1 MDGVIAIMTVGLVFV
16 LGERALRRRNTIITD
31 QRAAAVALGQR
42 AEKEV
47 ARAQVL
53 ALEAAR
59 LRNEFLSNV
68 SHEILTPLNGI
79 VGMSRLLLDSGLSA
93 QQHEYAEAV
102 RSSGDMLRGIV
113 KDVLD
118 FSYLAD
124 GEFVLEEEQF
134 DPHDSMERVAAL
146 FVGQANKAGLKLTL
160 ELDERLPHLAV
171 GDSRRLE
178 QILTNLASNAVKFS
192 ERGEVTMRA
201 SQRDESA
208 SDRTLAFE
216 VSDDGIGIAGADQS
230 RIFQPFA
237 QIDGSASRKYG
248 GSGLGLA
255 IAAELVRQM
264 GGKIWLES
272 ELHRGST
279 FHFTVQVGKPAESGR
294 SGTVS
299 RSEIADSGDHDPDA
313 AQPTVTIL
321 VAEDNPVN
329 QKLTQTQLRILGFAA
344 DVVSDG
350 REALEALALRPYPIV
365 LMDCQ
370 MPGTDGYEATAEIRR
385 REKGSTQHTIVIAM
399 TAHAL
404 SGAREK
410 CQASGMDDYI
420 SKPVDLDDLEATLK
434 RWARTSAS
442 GATVAG
448 LPVNCGSDDL
458 RNGYRN

>member
-1 MDGVIAIMTVGLVFV
+1 VDGVIAIMTVGLVFV
-16 LGERALRRRNTIITD
+16 LGERALRRRDAIITY

-47 ARAQVL
+47 ARAQDL

-59 LRNEFLSNV
+59 LRTEFLSNV
-68 SHEILTPLNGI
+68 SHEILTPLNAI

-102 RSSGDMLRGIV
+102 RSSGDMLRSIV

-124 GEFVLEEEQF
+124 GEFVLEEGQF
-134 DPHDSMERVAAL
+134 DPHHSMERVAAL
-146 FVGQANKAGLKLTL
+146 FVGQVEKAGLKLTL

-178 QILTNLASNAVKFS
+178 QILTNLVSNAVKFS
-192 ERGEVTMRA
+192 ERGKVMMRA
-201 SQRDESA
+201 RQRDESA
-208 SDRTLAFE
+208 NDRTLAFE
-216 VSDDGIGIAGADQS
+216 VSDEGIGIAAAHQS

-272 ELHRGST
+272 ELHGGST
-279 FHFTVQVGKPAESGR
+279 FHFTVQVGKPAESGQ

-299 RSEIADSGDHDPDA
+299 RSEIANSGDHDRDA
-313 AQPTVTIL
+313 AQPTITIL

-344 DVVSDG
+344 DVVGDG
-350 REALEALALRPYPIV
+350 REALEALALKPYPIV

-385 REKGSTQHTIVIAM
+385 RETGSAQHTIVIAM

-448 LPVNCGSDDL
+448 LLVNCRDEKL

>member
-1 MDGVIAIMTVGLVFV
+1 VDGVIAIMTVGLVFV
-16 LGERALRRRNTIITD
+16 LGERALRRRDAIITY

-47 ARAQVL
+47 ARAQDL

-59 LRNEFLSNV
+59 LRTEFLSNV
-68 SHEILTPLNGI
+68 SHEILTPLNAI

-102 RSSGDMLRGIV
+102 RSSGDMLRSIV

-124 GEFVLEEEQF
+124 GEFVLEEGQF
-134 DPHDSMERVAAL
+134 DPHHSMERVAAL
-146 FVGQANKAGLKLTL
+146 FVGQVEKAGLKLTL

-178 QILTNLASNAVKFS
+178 QILTNLVSNAVKFS
-192 ERGEVTMRA
+192 ERGKVMMRA
-201 SQRDESA
+201 RQRDESA
-208 SDRTLAFE
+208 NDRTLAFE
-216 VSDDGIGIAGADQS
+216 VSDEGIGIAAAHQS

-272 ELHRGST
+272 ELHGGST
-279 FHFTVQVGKPAESGR
+279 FHFTVQVGKPAESGQ

-299 RSEIADSGDHDPDA
+299 RSEIANSGDHDRDA
-313 AQPTVTIL
+313 AQPTITIL

-344 DVVSDG
+344 DVVGDG
-350 REALEALALRPYPIV
+350 REALEALALKPYPIV

-385 REKGSTQHTIVIAM
+385 RETGSAQHTIVIAM

-420 SKPVDLDDLEATLK
+420 SKPVDLDYLEATLK

-448 LPVNCGSDDL
+448 LLVNCRDEKL

>member
-1 MDGVIAIMTVGLVFV
+1 VDGVIAIMTVGLVFV
-16 LGERALRRRNTIITD
+16 LGERALRRRDAIITYK
-31 QRAAAVALGQR
+31 RAAAVALGQR

-47 ARAQVL
+47 ARAQDL

-59 LRNEFLSNV
+59 LRTEFLSNV
-68 SHEILTPLNGI
+68 SHEILTPLNAI

-102 RSSGDMLRGIV
+102 RSSGDMLRSIV

-124 GEFVLEEEQF
+124 GEFVLEEGQF
-134 DPHDSMERVAAL
+134 DPHHSMERVAAL
-146 FVGQANKAGLKLTL
+146 FVGQVEKAGLKLTL

-178 QILTNLASNAVKFS
+178 QILTNLVSNAVKFS
-192 ERGEVTMRA
+192 ERGKVMMRA
-201 SQRDESA
+201 RQRDESA
-208 SDRTLAFE
+208 NDRTLAFE
-216 VSDDGIGIAGADQS
+216 VSDEGIGIAAAHQS

-272 ELHRGST
+272 ELHGGST
-279 FHFTVQVGKPAESGR
+279 FHFTVQVGKPAESGQ

-299 RSEIADSGDHDPDA
+299 RSEIANSGDHDRDA
-313 AQPTVTIL
+313 AQPTITIL

-344 DVVSDG
+344 DVVGDG
-350 REALEALALRPYPIV
+350 REALEALALKPYPIV

-370 MPGTDGYEATAEIRR
+370 MPGTDGYEATA
-385 REKGSTQHTIVIAM
+385 
-399 TAHAL
+399 
-404 SGAREK
+404 
-410 CQASGMDDYI
+410 
-420 SKPVDLDDLEATLK
+420 
-434 RWARTSAS
+434 
-442 GATVAG
+442 
-448 LPVNCGSDDL
+448 
-458 RNGYRN
+458 

>member
-1 MDGVIAIMTVGLVFV
+1 L
-16 LGERALRRRNTIITD
+16 RAR
-31 QRAAAVALGQR
+31 
-42 AEKEV
+42 
-47 ARAQVL
+47 
-53 ALEAAR
+53 
-59 LRNEFLSNV
+59 
-68 SHEILTPLNGI
+68 
-79 VGMSRLLLDSGLSA
+79 
-93 QQHEYAEAV
+93 
-102 RSSGDMLRGIV
+102 
-113 KDVLD
+113 
-118 FSYLAD
+118 
-124 GEFVLEEEQF
+124 
-134 DPHDSMERVAAL
+134 
-146 FVGQANKAGLKLTL
+146 
-160 ELDERLPHLAV
+160 
-171 GDSRRLE
+171 
-178 QILTNLASNAVKFS
+178 
-192 ERGEVTMRA
+192 
-201 SQRDESA
+201 QRDESA
-208 SDRTLAFE
+208 NDRTLAFE
-216 VSDDGIGIAGADQS
+216 VSDEGIGIAAAHQS

-272 ELHRGST
+272 ELHGGST
-279 FHFTVQVGKPAESGR
+279 FHFTVQVGKPAESGQ

-299 RSEIADSGDHDPDA
+299 RSEIANSGDHDRDA
-313 AQPTVTIL
+313 AQPTITIL

-350 REALEALALRPYPIV
+350 REALEALALKPYPIV

-385 REKGSTQHTIVIAM
+385 RETGSAQHTIVIAM

-448 LPVNCGSDDL
+448 LLVNCRDEKL

>member
-16 LGERALRRRNTIITD
+16 LGERALRRRDAIITY

-47 ARAQVL
+47 ARAQDL

-59 LRNEFLSNV
+59 LRTEFLSNV
-68 SHEILTPLNGI
+68 SHEILTPLNAI

-102 RSSGDMLRGIV
+102 RSSGDMLRSIV

-124 GEFVLEEEQF
+124 GEFVLEEGQF
-134 DPHDSMERVAAL
+134 DPHHSMERVAAL
-146 FVGQANKAGLKLTL
+146 FVGQVEKAGLKLTL

-178 QILTNLASNAVKFS
+178 QILTNLVSNAVKFS
-192 ERGEVTMRA
+192 ERGKVMMRA
-201 SQRDESA
+201 RQRDESA
-208 SDRTLAFE
+208 NDRTLAFE
-216 VSDDGIGIAGADQS
+216 VSDEGIGIAAAHQS

-272 ELHRGST
+272 ELHGGST
-279 FHFTVQVGKPAESGR
+279 FHFTVQVGKPAESGQ

-299 RSEIADSGDHDPDA
+299 RSEIANSGDHDRDA
-313 AQPTVTIL
+313 AQPTITIL

-344 DVVSDG
+344 DVVGDG
-350 REALEALALRPYPIV
+350 REALEALALKPYPIV

-385 REKGSTQHTIVIAM
+385 RETGSAQHTIVIAM

-448 LPVNCGSDDL
+448 LLVNCRDEKL